1 MQSDNLSSVFH
12 HFPLIS
18 AIKLAK
24 YIDTN
29 KIDVLHI
36 HWGNDLFLSVLAKT
50 ISHRKVK
57 LVYTRQM
64 SLTRMKDDLY
74 HRFLYR
80 NVDVYLVIT
89 KALYNDAVKFLPIKK
104 ENIHLLYYGVPAASS
119 DVDEKFLSDA
129 GLHEDIFKLA
139 IFGRVEE
146 GKGQHLVIEAVNN
159 LIKQGQVIQLAII
172 GHVMDKDYFKQ
183 LELKIKK
190 NNLQDNIFYLGF
202 HNNPTSIMPCFD
214 AVGLAT

>member
-1 MQSDNLSSVFH
+1 MRILEICMSKGLGGLELYVLKVAKFLANNNYQYNILTTDNSFLHNKLSENNLPSECYTSVFRH
-12 HFPLIS
+12 LPLFS
-18 AIKLAK
+18 SFKLAK
-24 YIDTN
+24 YIDLN

-36 HWGNDLFLSVLAKT
+36 HWGNDLFLSVLAKI

-104 ENIHLLYYGVPAASS
+104 ENIHLQ
-119 DVDEKFLSDA
+119 
-129 GLHEDIFKLA
+129 I
-139 IFGRVEE
+139 
-146 GKGQHLVIEAVNN
+146 
-159 LIKQGQVIQLAII
+159 
-172 GHVMDKDYFKQ
+172 
-183 LELKIKK
+183 LE
-190 NNLQDNIFYLGF
+190 
-202 HNNPTSIMPCFD
+202 
-214 AVGLAT
+214 